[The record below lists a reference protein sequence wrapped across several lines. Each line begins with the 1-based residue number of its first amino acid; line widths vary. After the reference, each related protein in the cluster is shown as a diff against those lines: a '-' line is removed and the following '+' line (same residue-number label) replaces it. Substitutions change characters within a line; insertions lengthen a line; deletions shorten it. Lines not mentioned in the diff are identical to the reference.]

1 LSVGLLFAVLMSMP
15 AGTPGAELQT
25 PAVVLRFDPAA
36 GYALSVVMHRAH
48 GLNFLAPS
56 PADAQTER
64 GLWTLYVRDEFGAV
78 RELTP
83 ADAESAGHSR
93 EDGALVLVWKDVAHE
108 ELEGSLDVTVRIAP
122 SPDGEATHWD
132 LAVAG
137 QLAGALWQ
145 VDFPCIYGVRPLP
158 EAQMALPYVIGMLV
172 QNPAGHLVPEDDL
185 QHVGQGGVPAGV
197 GVRGQRSLVYPGRLS
212 MQYWAYWGTPEP
224 REPELAEAEGWVP
237 ESGWMI
243 DRSDASGLY
252 VAVEDG
258 QLYRKQFT
266 WDTGVES
273 GLLAWRAEHY
283 PPLPEWP
290 LGRREALR
298 PVDYRI
304 PYRTVVAAFTGD
316 YHEAAE
322 RYHDWARRQVWMQRG
337 PIDTWPHGRPRPG
350 SDELVRWVPPWFREI
365 GFWAKF
371 YFEPAKVLPE
381 WAAYRNW
388 LRVPIASHY
397 YRSPLSP
404 FDRRYPEFL
413 PATPYLLEGVRAARQ
428 MDVRPLPYTNA
439 TIWDMQSQS
448 WLREGGH
455 ASAYKDSA
463 GRTYDWNLRDSI
475 HARMCPSTDQWQA
488 KMPEVGR
495 KLIGAYGFDG
505 MYMDTLPASFAQL
518 CYDPAHDHSPHG
530 GNYVG
535 RGNRELMERLRADA
549 RRYRPEAAFFG
560 ECFNEY
566 LIDVMDGFLTLDL
579 SRTRYYGG
587 EQPWPLMATVYGPY
601 TFNFGSDARLR
612 GMKPEH
618 FALLYGRQVV
628 WGTQPLHSDLIPEL
642 PAAGHVNSEIFREY
656 TQAYYTAGKRFLA
669 GGRWRRIAVRP
680 PDGRPAATGL
690 ELVAPGHVFRYRSMF
705 GGRNQR
711 IWSGPAILASAWE
724 RGGDLG
730 IVLANITGA
739 EQSAVL
745 RWDAGRTGLD
755 PQARLLRLWPADPE
769 ELGPAGGQHELTLPP
784 WGVVILAG
792 SEDVA
797 ATLRHIVPL
806 LETNFELAAVE
817 QGEFPAVEG
826 AGSALWACSDAVMEN
841 VRQGAIGH
849 GDCPD
854 FRDMPAERSDGSSA
868 EVAKMGLSP
877 SPGITMQGTFHRYR
891 PDGKLVPCVGHQAE
905 VRGPRAEGHGLPRE
919 ADRQPFLLARRLPHR
934 LTEGR
939 TTRVLAGDA
948 RYLLAEV
955 EAGARLEFAQPG
967 LVVATDVSTG
977 EVVRDLDEPVT
988 AGFALPARDGGRFL
1002 VGYAAPL
1009 APGDHPAGYY
1019 GDAELWACVRPLAEA
1034 WARLPAAA
1042 PAERSRR
1049 LAAVSRQF
1057 TALAEGLDDIPE
1069 LLEPGGS
1076 LRELHSQIQ
1085 TLVRARL
1092 GATLHA
1098 FGGHRWLIPGR
1109 TKPLQF
1115 TLLGHAAPTADRPPL
1130 RLRAIGS
1137 WRDGLWETTDPHEA
1151 EPGQFAAAVRLD
1163 DGSYVER
1170 IVPVMAVQLLERD
1183 GQRFELTEFVPLEAN
1198 RPVEL
1203 YAPLEPLD
1211 LVAGG
1216 TGSFTVTLRNWS
1228 PEDLTVALAG
1238 EGPAGWRVEPIV
1250 AVLKAPALAD
1260 TEAEFRVIAAE
1271 DASTADYRF
1280 SFTAHYAE
1288 AADTELLAELSANV
1302 LGRFIP
1308 LNHETPDAPAED
1320 GETARVRG
1328 RQIYA
1333 AYVRAG
1339 EAFEAELTS
1348 VPIRSDW
1355 ITTMRY
1361 RLVGPTGKELADGE
1375 IPLGETYRLHVPAEL
1390 AGAHYLTVH
1399 AGEQDRATARV
1410 VVTTSGNAELATE
1423 TSPLT
1428 LFQSSIT
1435 RYFYVPVDAAA
1446 FRVGLRTHVRPAG
1459 LTVTSPEGRRAVS
1472 GEYPS
1477 QGEIEIAVR
1486 PEEAGRVW
1494 QLRIEP
1500 GYQASLW
1507 LAGDAFPYLSVS
1519 PKQILAPVAQ

>member
-1 LSVGLLFAVLMSMP
+1 MTEREKPPFDATLFAGLLLAVLMSMP
-15 AGTPGAELQT
+15 AGAPGAELQT
-25 PAVVLRFDPAA
+25 PAVTLRFDPAA
-36 GYALSVVMHRAH
+36 GYALSEVTHRAH
-48 GLNFLAPS
+48 GLNFLSPP
-56 PADAQTER
+56 PADAETER
-64 GLWTLYVRDEFGAV
+64 GLWTLHVRDEFGAV

-83 ADAESAGHSR
+83 VHAEGAGHRR
-93 EDGALVLVWKDVAHE
+93 EDGALVLMWKGVSRE
-108 ELEGSLDVTVRIAP
+108 ELAGSVDVTVRIAP
-122 SPDGEATHWD
+122 APDGEQTHWD
-132 LAVAG
+132 LAVSG

-145 VDFPCIYGVRPLP
+145 VDFPCMYGVRPLP
-158 EAQMALPYVIGMLV
+158 EAQMAMPYVMGMLV
-172 QNPAGHLVPEDDL
+172 QNPAGHMAPEDDL

-197 GVRGQRSLVYPGRLS
+197 GARGQRSLVYPGRLS

-258 QLYRKQFT
+258 QLHRKQFT
-266 WDTGVES
+266 WDTGAEP

-322 RYHDWARRQVWMQRG
+322 RYHDWAREQIWMQRG
-337 PIDTWPHGRPRPG
+337 PIDTWPDERPQPG

-448 WLREGGH
+448 WLREGGY
-455 ASAYKDSA
+455 ASAYKGPA

-475 HARMCPSTDQWQA
+475 HARMCPSTEPWQA
-488 KMPEVGR
+488 KMREVGR

-535 RGNRELMERLRADA
+535 HGNRELMERLRADA

-579 SRTRYYGG
+579 SRARYYGG

-642 PAAGHVNSEIFREY
+642 PAAGDVNSEIFREY

-680 PDGRPAATGL
+680 PEGWPAATGL

-745 RWDAGRTGLD
+745 HWDAARPGLD
-755 PQARLLRLWPADPE
+755 PQARLLRLWPADPVQ
-769 ELGPAGGQHELTLPP
+769 LGPANGEHELTIPP
-784 WGVVILAG
+784 WGVLILAG
-792 SEDVA
+792 SKDVA
-797 ATLRHIVPL
+797 ETLRHVAPL
-806 LETNFELAAVE
+806 LETNFELAAAE

-826 AGSALWACSDAVMEN
+826 AGLALWACSDAVMEN
-841 VRQGAIGH
+841 ALADGAIQGA
-849 GDCPD
+849 
-854 FRDMPAERSDGSSA
+854 
-868 EVAKMGLSP
+868 
-877 SPGITMQGTFHRYR
+877 FHRYR
-891 PDGKLVPCVGHQAE
+891 PDGKLVPCVGEQAE

-934 LTEGR
+934 LTKGR
-939 TTRVLAGDA
+939 SARVLAGDA

-955 EAGARLEFAQPG
+955 DAGARLEFAEPG
-967 LVVATDVSTG
+967 LVVATDVATG

-988 AGFALPARDGGRFL
+988 ADLALPARDGGRFL
-1002 VGYAAPL
+1002 VGYAAPQ
-1009 APGDHPAGYY
+1009 APGDHPAGCY

-1034 WARLPAAA
+1034 WARLPAAP
-1042 PAERSRR
+1042 PAERSQR
-1049 LAAVSRQF
+1049 LAEVSGQF

-1069 LLEPGGS
+1069 LLEPGGP

-1085 TLVRARL
+1085 ALVRARL

-1098 FGGHRWLIPGR
+1098 FGAHRWLIPGR
-1109 TKPLQF
+1109 TKPLRF
-1115 TLLGHAAPTADRPPL
+1115 ALLGDAARTGDRAPL

-1137 WRDGLWETTDPHEA
+1137 WRDGLGETTDPREA
-1151 EPGQFAAAVRLD
+1151 EPGRFVAAVRLD
-1163 DGSYVER
+1163 DGFYVER
-1170 IVPVMAVQLLERD
+1170 VVPVMAVQGLESD
-1183 GQRFELTEFVPLEAN
+1183 GRHFELTEFVPLEAN

-1203 YAPLEPLD
+1203 DAPLEPLD

-1228 PEDLTVALAG
+1228 PEDLTITLAG
-1238 EGPAGWRVEPIV
+1238 EGPSGWRVEPV
-1250 AVLKAPALAD
+1250 VSVLKAPALSD
-1260 TEAEFRVIAAE
+1260 TEAEFRVTAAE

-1280 SFTAHYAE
+1280 GFTARYAQGT
-1288 AADTELLAELSANV
+1288 DTELLAELAANV
-1302 LGRFIP
+1302 FGRFIP
-1308 LNHETPDAPAED
+1308 LNDETPDAPAEER
-1320 GETARVRG
+1320 ETARVRG
-1328 RQIYA
+1328 RQVYA

-1339 EAFEAELTS
+1339 EAFEAELRS

-1355 ITTMRY
+1355 VTAMRY
-1361 RLVGPTGKELADGE
+1361 RLMGPTGKELAAGE
-1375 IPLGETYRLHVPAEL
+1375 IGLGETQRLNLPVDV
-1390 AGAHYLTVH
+1390 AGAHYLHVH
-1399 AGEQDRATARV
+1399 TGEQDRATARV
-1410 VVTTSGNAELATE
+1410 TMAAPGNALLATG

-1428 LFQSSIT
+1428 LFQSSVT
-1435 RYFYVPVDAAA
+1435 RYFYVPAGAAA
-1446 FRVGLRTHVRPAG
+1446 FRVGVRPHVRPVG

-1507 LAGDAFPYLSVS
+1507 LAGEAFPYLSLS
-1519 PKQILAPVAQ
+1519 PARVLRPGGQ